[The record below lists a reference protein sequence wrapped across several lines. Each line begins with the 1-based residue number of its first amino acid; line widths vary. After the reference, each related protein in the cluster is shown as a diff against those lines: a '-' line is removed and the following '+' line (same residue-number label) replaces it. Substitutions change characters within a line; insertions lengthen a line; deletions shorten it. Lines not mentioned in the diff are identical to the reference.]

1 VGSSPA
7 RPTGY
12 LPFWTLV
19 SQTGSWTDV
28 DPAMNRRVMAISP
41 SGHVEQLPSGS
52 WRVKVY
58 AGKDPLTGREIRFR
72 QTCKTQ
78 VAAQIELGK
87 LRPG

>member
-1 VGSSPA
+1 VGSSPT

-19 SQTGSWTDV
+19 SRTGSWTDV
-28 DPAMNRRVMAISP
+28 DPAMNRRVMALSS
-41 SGHVEQLPSGS
+41 SGHIERLPSGS

-72 QTCKTQ
+72 QTCKTKI
-78 VAAQIELGK
+78 AAQIELGK